1 MSSILI
7 NFLSHLQ
14 KNRASRDSYFVCLGE
29 RSAVKNLKRLGRQC
43 PRKRYQQIVGNVCV
57 YGVAVFE
64 AASCP
69 RGQTLTEDKYL

>member
-1 MSSILI
+1 LI
-7 NFLSHLQ
+7 I
-14 KNRASRDSYFVCLGE
+14 D
-29 RSAVKNLKRLGRQC
+29 
-43 PRKRYQQIVGNVCV
+43 IVCV